1 MKPFMDEDFLLHSGT
16 ARLLYHDFAKKMP
29 IIDYHCHISPKEI
42 WEDRRFST
50 ITEAWLEAD
59 HYKWR
64 LLRAGGYPEALVSG
78 DGDDREKFRAF
89 ADVLQSAVGNPIYHW
104 AHLELK
110 RYFDF
115 DGVLTPENADEVY
128 DLCSAAL
135 AGEDMSVRGLIRRSE
150 VKLICTTDDPAD
162 SLEYH
167 RLLAEE
173 ESFSTVVLPA
183 WRPEKAMSPHLPGY
197 AEYIGRL
204 GAAAGVEIRSL
215 AGLRSALLAR
225 LDFFEE
231 MGCVASDHSLDGS
244 FYRPAETAEAEAV
257 FEKGMRGEPVS
268 PDERMAFQSYL
279 MLFLGR
285 EYARRGWVMQ
295 LHMGPLRN
303 TNPRLYKAV
312 GPDAGGDCI
321 GRPVDPE
328 GLAAFLGALE
338 ADDLLP
344 KTVLYS
350 MHPGDNA
357 MLQSLMGCFQG
368 EIPGKM
374 QHGSAWWFNDT
385 KRGMEQQLESLA
397 AGGLLGK
404 FIGMLTDSRSFLSYA
419 RHEYFRRILCNYLG
433 GLVEGGEYPEERL
446 DALGR
451 TVEDICYGNTLRY
464 FGFKL

>member
-1 MKPFMDEDFLLHSGT
+1 MDQDFLLHSGT
-16 ARLLYHDFAKKMP
+16 ARLLYHDFAEKMP
-29 IIDYHCHISPKEI
+29 VIDYHCHISPKEI

-64 LLRAGGYPEALVSG
+64 LLRAAGYPETLVSG
-78 DGDDREKFRAF
+78 DGGDREKFRAF
-89 ADVLQSAVGNPIYHW
+89 ANALQNAAGNPIYHW

-110 RYFDF
+110 QYFDF

-128 DLCSAAL
+128 DRCNAAL
-135 AGEDMSVRGLIRRSE
+135 AGEDMSVRGLIRKSNVR
-150 VKLICTTDDPAD
+150 LICTTDDPAD

-167 RLLAEE
+167 RLLAEDAG
-173 ESFSTVVLPA
+173 FTTAVLPA

-197 AEYIGRL
+197 AEYIARL
-204 GAAAGVEIRSL
+204 GAAAGVEIRSV

-244 FYRPAETAEAEAV
+244 FYRPGEIEQVEAV
-257 FEKGMRGEPVS
+257 FDKGMRGEAVS
-268 PDERMAFQSYL
+268 PGERLAFQSYL

-303 TNPRLYKAV
+303 TNPRLYQAA

-328 GLAAFLGALE
+328 GLASFLSALE
-338 ADDLLP
+338 VDDLLP

-350 MHPGDNA
+350 MHPGDNV

-368 EIPGKM
+368 GSAGKM

-385 KRGMEQQLESLA
+385 LRGMEQQLESLA
-397 AGGLLGK
+397 ASGLIGK
-404 FIGMLTDSRSFLSYA
+404 FIGMLTDSRSFLSYT
-419 RHEYFRRILCNYLG
+419 RHAYFRRILCNFLG
-433 GLVEGGEYPEERL
+433 GLVERGEYPEEQL
-446 DALGR
+446 DTLGR
-451 TVEDICYGNTLRY
+451 MVEDICYRNALEY

>member
-64 LLRAGGYPEALVSG
+64 LLRGGGYPEALVSG

-128 DLCSAAL
+128 DLCNAAL

-167 RLLAEE
+167 RLLAEDE
-173 ESFSTVVLPA
+173 NFSTVVLPA

-197 AEYIGRL
+197 AGYIGRL

-244 FYRPAETAEAEAV
+244 FYCPAETAEAEAV

-268 PDERMAFQSYL
+268 PKERMTFQSYL

-404 FIGMLTDSRSFLSYA
+404 FIGMLTDSRSFLSYT

-433 GLVEGGEYPEERL
+433 GLVERGEYPEERL